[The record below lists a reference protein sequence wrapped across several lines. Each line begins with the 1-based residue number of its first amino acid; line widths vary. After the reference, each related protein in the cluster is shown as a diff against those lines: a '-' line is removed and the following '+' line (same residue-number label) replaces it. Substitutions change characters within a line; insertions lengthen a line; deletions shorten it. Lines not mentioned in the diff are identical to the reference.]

1 MADVVVVGA
10 GPTGLATA
18 MLLARRGFDTVV
30 LDRDD
35 DPPGE
40 PEEAWEAW
48 ERRSVTQFRQ
58 VHVLQAG
65 CRALLQEHLPDVLD
79 ALGAVGAVQFNHVA
93 SLARLL
99 PAPSEER
106 DFSRYETLTTCRRP
120 LIDFAFSAAARAV
133 QGLEVRHACPVNELV
148 TGRPVV
154 HGVPHVRGVRTRSGE
169 TVPARVV
176 VDAAGRRTPLPSM
189 VEAVG
194 GRRPEEEA
202 VEAGFVYNTQY
213 YRGTALPE
221 YREAALAAAGSIS
234 ILTLPGDHGWWG
246 VTLYHAPRDK
256 AMRRVRD
263 RAVFERV
270 VRSLPL
276 HAHWVD
282 GEPQGDVRS
291 MASTANAT
299 RRFVMDGR
307 PCATGLVPVGDAW
320 GFTNPSLGRGVTL
333 GLMHAVDVADAVS
346 EHIDDPAALAAEWDR
361 RTTARAAPWHA
372 ATVDFDRIRAR
383 EVEAIREGWPDPFDP
398 ADPSVAGSRAF
409 ASASRYD
416 PEVLQWYGEVANC
429 LTLPRDVLGREG
441 APERVRDV
449 AQANPPYKT
458 PGPDRAEL
466 EALLV

>member
-1 MADVVVVGA
+1 MVGA

-18 MLLARRGFDTVV
+18 MLLARRGFDTAV

-40 PEEAWEAW
+40 PEEAWGAW
-48 ERRSVTQFRQ
+48 GRRSVTQFRQ
-58 VHVLQAG
+58 IHVLQAG
-65 CRALLQEHLPDVLD
+65 CRALLQEHLPDVLE
-79 ALGAVGAVQFNHVA
+79 ALGAVGAVQFKHVA

-99 PAPSEER
+99 PGPSEER

-120 LIDFAFSAAARAV
+120 LIDFAFCAAARAV

-154 HGVPHVRGVRTRSGE
+154 DGVPHVCGVRTRSGE

-202 VEAGFVYNTQY
+202 LEAGFVYNTQY
-213 YRGTALPE
+213 YRGTVLPE
-221 YREAALAAAGSIS
+221 YREAALAAVGSIS
-234 ILTLPGDHGWWG
+234 VLTLPGDHGWWG
-246 VTLYHAPRDK
+246 VTLYHAPKDK

-276 HAHWVD
+276 DAHWVD

-320 GFTNPSLGRGVTL
+320 GFTNPSIGRGVTL

-361 RTTARAAPWHA
+361 RTTARVAPWHA

-383 EVEAIREGWPDPFDP
+383 EVEAIREGGPDPFDP
-398 ADPSVAGSRAF
+398 ADPSVAGSR
-409 ASASRYD
+409 
-416 PEVLQWYGEVANC
+416 
-429 LTLPRDVLGREG
+429 
-441 APERVRDV
+441 VRDV
-449 AQANPPYKT
+449 ARANPPYKT